1 MDNNISFSVFT
12 KPWMD
17 LPVSQLGKLISGFG
31 FEGIE
36 FPLRKGYQLEPD
48 NAEKGLPLFVSQLA
62 EYGLKVYSVASDTDE
77 RIFAA
82 CAAAGVKLIRIMTDI
97 DHAEG
102 YMVSEKRT
110 QQKLEKLIPLC
121 ERYGVKVGIQQHYGN
136 SVTDSAGLL
145 HLMEKYDPTYIGAVW
160 DAAHD
165 ALAGQ
170 QPEFGLDIV
179 WSHLA
184 MVNLK
189 NAFYRRTNGPEAEVA
204 EWERHFTTGPHG
216 LASWPRVIDYL
227 KKRNYQGTIC
237 LTAEYKAQHL
247 VDRYIAADLA
257 YAKRLF
263 GQEADA

>member
-1 MDNNISFSVFT
+1 MVN
-12 KPWMD
+12 
-17 LPVSQLGKLISGFG
+17 
-31 FEGIE
+31 
-36 FPLRKGYQLEPD
+36 
-48 NAEKGLPLFVSQLA
+48 QLA
-62 EYGLKVYSVASDTDE
+62 EYGLKVYSVASSTDE

-82 CAAAGVKLIRIMTDI
+82 CAAAGVKLIRIMIDI

-102 YMVSEKRT
+102 YMASVTRAI
-110 QQKLEKLIPLC
+110 QALEKVVPLC
-121 ERYGVKVGIQQHYGN
+121 EKYGVKVGIQQHYGN
-136 SVTDSAGLL
+136 SITDSAGLL
-145 HLMEKYDPTYIGAVW
+145 HIIRQFDPAFIGAVW

-189 NAFYRRTNGPEAEVA
+189 NAYYRRTNGPEAEIS
-204 EWERHFTTGPHG
+204 EWERYFTTGPHG

-227 KKRNYQGTIC
+227 QKRNYRGTIC

-247 VDRYIAADLA
+247 VDRYIPQDLA
-257 YAKRLF
+257 YAKSLF
-263 GQEADA
+263 EKKMEMSVQPVD